1 MFSGRSSR
9 DVLKFHLRWA
19 DGDAVNF
26 EPKTFDSIA
35 IRLAYT
41 IGLTPNIANH
51 VSRHLKN
58 IFSFQLTN
66 MCNLNLWNP
75 FFVTLK
81 FDFVKGATIQ
91 FQEGGLEF
99 FFNK

>member
-9 DVLKFHLRWA
+9 DVFIC
-19 DGDAVNF
+19 DGPMADAVNF

-41 IGLTPNIANH
+41 IGRTPNIANH
-51 VSRHLKN
+51 VFRHLKN

-66 MCNLNLWNP
+66 MSNLNLWNP
-75 FFVTLK
+75 FFVTL
-81 FDFVKGATIQ
+81 TLL
-91 FQEGGLEF
+91 GGPPFNFKRGGWSF
-99 FFNK
+99 F